1 MIASIMTLFLAALCA
16 QEKPAPAKLTPEIPS
31 KVEESV
37 LLPNT
42 TIKLKVREI
51 FSPDGLSPGER
62 LLNGLPAL
70 QKGDRFIAE
79 IDEKREIGM
88 PPVLV
93 GGTITNIELPSYFRK
108 HGKLTIEVSQLISAE
123 NNEVSPW
130 RVDMEDNRFT
140 TKMRRNLL
148 NSLFIIEGATIGASV
163 GAQYTQGGIGVI
175 GIGTGA
181 GLLLGLAYAGI
192 QKGSVANL
200 EPGDIFEVKVGTLQ
214 YRPVT
219 LASETRVFPATTP
232 YSSKKKKP

>member
-1 MIASIMTLFLAALCA
+1 
-16 QEKPAPAKLTPEIPS
+16 
-31 KVEESV
+31 
-37 LLPNT
+37 
-42 TIKLKVREI
+42 
-51 FSPDGLSPGER
+51 
-62 LLNGLPAL
+62 
-70 QKGDRFIAE
+70 
-79 IDEKREIGM
+79 
-88 PPVLV
+88 
-93 GGTITNIELPSYFRK
+93 
-108 HGKLTIEVSQLISAE
+108 
-123 NNEVSPW
+123 
-130 RVDMEDNRFT
+130 MEDNRFT

>member
-1 MIASIMTLFLAALCA
+1 MITPFMTLFLATLVA
-16 QEKPAPAKLTPEIPS
+16 QEKSPQPKLTPEIPT
-31 KVEESV
+31 KVAESV

-51 FSPDGLSPGER
+51 ICPDGLSPGER
-62 LLNGLPAL
+62 LLNSLPAL
-70 QKGDRFIAE
+70 QIGDRFVAE
-79 IDEKREIGM
+79 IDEKRETGI

-93 GGTITNIELPSYFRK
+93 GGTITQIELPGYFRK
-108 HGKLTIEVSQLISAE
+108 QGKLTIEVSQLISSE

-130 RVDMEDNRFT
+130 RVDMEDKRFT
-140 TKMRRNLL
+140 TRMRRNLL

-181 GLLLGLAYAGI
+181 GLLLGLAYAGL

-200 EPGDIFEVKVGTLQ
+200 EPGDIFEVKVGALQ

-219 LASETRVFPATTP
+219 QASETTVFPAGNP
-232 YSSKKKKP
+232 YSNKKKKQ